1 MATTS
6 GPNADAGDI
15 LRAFFNPASVAVV
28 GASRNE
34 KGLGHTVLKNILDF
48 GFPGRVYAV
57 NPKAAC
63 VLGLDCFPD
72 LISIPGPVDLV
83 VVVVPQ
89 PLVAGV
95 MRDAVA
101 KGAKGAVVITAGFR
115 EVGPE
120 GLAAEREI
128 TRIAREG
135 GMRILGPNILGI
147 IDTKSRLDATF
158 AAAQPSAGDIAFV
171 SQSGALLTAILDW
184 AVEEKVGFSK
194 IVSLGNKADLSEID
208 MFLAF
213 REDPDS
219 KVIVAYLEGVTN
231 GAEFRRAA
239 TLLTK
244 KKPLVVVKAGGT
256 AAGSRAVSSHT
267 GSLAGSEAAYDAAFK
282 QSGIVRA
289 ATMQDLFDISL
300 ALAYQPLPAG
310 KRLAIVT
317 NAGGPGILATDA
329 CERKGLQLASFAP
342 ATIAKLRDHLP
353 RSANVYNPVDVIGDA
368 QADRYEI
375 AIDAILADPNVDSL
389 LVLLTPQAMT
399 EIEKTA
405 EATVRAGQNGTKP
418 VLASFMGGQAVQG
431 GLRIL
436 KDGRVPNYTFPER
449 AVEALV
455 AMNRYRDWKLS
466 PEERPASLKV
476 DRGAAAAVIERARAA
491 GRSAL
496 GDLEARGVIGAYGLR
511 LPRNELAISASEAVQ
526 FARTIGYPVVMKIV
540 SPDILHKSDAGGVRV
555 GVKDDAEVSAAYNAI
570 RANAL
575 RYNRDADIW
584 GVAVQEMV
592 KPGREVI
599 LGVTHDAQ
607 FGHLI
612 MFGLGGIYVEVLK
625 DVSFRLAPLTRTEAD
640 AMVHEIRSFPLLAGV
655 RGQPPADL
663 AAVVDALLR
672 VSQLVTDFPEIIEL
686 DVNPLVVNPHG
697 GGATAVDARI
707 ILTGDEPSEK
717 H

>member
-1 MATTS
+1 M
-6 GPNADAGDI
+6 
-15 LRAFFNPASVAVV
+15 AVV
-28 GASRNE
+28 GASRSE

-48 GFPGRVYAV
+48 GFPGDVYPV
-57 NPKAAC
+57 NPNADTI
-63 VLGLDCFPD
+63 LGLKCYPD
-72 LISIPGPVDLV
+72 LKSIPNKVDLV

-89 PLVAGV
+89 PLVAAT

-128 TRIAREG
+128 TRIALEG

-158 AAAQPSAGDIAFV
+158 AAAKPSVGDIAFV

-213 REDPDS
+213 RQDTES
-219 KVIVAYLEGVTN
+219 KVVVAYLEGVTN

-239 TLLTK
+239 TYLTK
-244 KKPLVVVKAGGT
+244 KKPLVVVKSGGT

-282 QSGIVRA
+282 QSGILRA

-300 ALAYQPLPAG
+300 AFAYQPLPAG

-329 CERKGLQLASFAP
+329 CERKGLELASFTP
-342 ATIAKLRDHLP
+342 ATIAKLRDYLP
-353 RSANVYNPVDVIGDA
+353 RAANVYNPIDVIGDA
-368 QADRYEI
+368 QADRYEV
-375 AIDAILADPNVDSL
+375 AVEAALADPNVDSL

-399 EIEKTA
+399 EIDETA
-405 EATVRAGQNGTKP
+405 MATVRAGQNGSKP
-418 VLASFMGGQAVQG
+418 VLASFMGGEAVQS
-431 GLRIL
+431 GLNIL
-436 KDGRVPNYTFPER
+436 REGRVPNYTFPER

-455 AMNRYRDWKLS
+455 AMNRYRDWKLT
-466 PEERPASLKV
+466 PEERPSRMTV
-476 DRGAAAAVIERARAA
+476 DREAAAAVIERARAA
-491 GRSAL
+491 GRTTL
-496 GDLEARGVIGAYGLR
+496 GDLEARGVVEAYGLR
-511 LPRNELAISASEAVQ
+511 LPANKLATSAGEAVQ
-526 FARTIGYPVVMKIV
+526 FANEIGYPVVMKIV

-555 GVKDDAEVSAAYNAI
+555 GVKDEAEVTAAYNAI

-575 RYNRDADIW
+575 RYKRDAEIW

-625 DVSFRLAPLTRTEAD
+625 DVSFRVAPLSRREAD
-640 AMVHEIRSFPLLAGV
+640 AMVHEIRSFPLLGGV

-663 AAVVDALLR
+663 PAVVDALQR

-686 DVNPLVVNPHG
+686 DVNPLVVNPMG
-697 GGATAVDARI
+697 GGAIAVDARI
-707 ILTGDEPSEK
+707 ILAGERPGG
-717 H
+717 

>member
-1 MATTS
+1 MVTTS
-6 GPNADAGDI
+6 DVSENVGDI
-15 LRAFFNPASVAVV
+15 LKAFFSPASVAVV

-34 KGLGHTVLKNILDF
+34 KGLGHTVLKNMLEM
-48 GFPGRVYAV
+48 GFPGPIYPV
-57 NPKAAC
+57 NPKADGL
-63 VLGLDCFPD
+63 LGLKVYPD
-72 LISIPGPVDLV
+72 LVSIPGPVDLV

-89 PLVAGV
+89 PLVAAV
-95 MRDAVA
+95 LRDAVA
-101 KGAKGAVVITAGFR
+101 KGAKGAVIITAGFR

-120 GLAAEREI
+120 GLAAEKEI

-147 IDTKSRLDATF
+147 IDTKSRLNATF
-158 AAAQPSAGDIAFV
+158 AAAQPEVGDIAFV

-184 AVEEKVGFSK
+184 AVSEQVGFSK

-208 MFLAF
+208 MFRAF
-213 REDPDS
+213 RQDPDS
-219 KVIVAYLEGVTN
+219 RVVVAYLEGVTN
-231 GAEFRRAA
+231 GSEFRKAA
-239 TLLTK
+239 TALTK
-244 KKPLVVVKAGGT
+244 KKPLVIVKSGGT

-282 QSGIVRA
+282 QSGILRA

-300 ALAYQPLPAG
+300 AFAYQPLPAG

-342 ATIAKLRDHLP
+342 ETIARLREHLP
-353 RSANVYNPVDVIGDA
+353 RAASVYNPVDVIGDA
-368 QADRYEI
+368 QADRYQV
-375 AIDAILADPNVDSL
+375 AIDAALADPNVNSL

-405 EATVRAGQNGTKP
+405 EVVVRAGQNGSKP
-418 VLASFMGGQAVQG
+418 VLASFMGGEAVAP
-431 GLRIL
+431 GLQIL
-436 KDGRVPNYTFPER
+436 REGRVPNYTFPER

-455 AMNRYRDWKLS
+455 AMDRYREWQLT
-466 PEERPASLKV
+466 PEEQPVEMKV
-476 DRGAAAAVIERARAA
+476 DREAAAEVIRRAREA
-491 GRSAL
+491 GRTAL
-496 GDLEARGVIGAYGLR
+496 GDLEARGVMEAYGLR
-511 LPRNELAISASEAVQ
+511 LPGNKLATSANEAVQ
-526 FARTIGYPVVMKIV
+526 FAREIGYPVVMKIV

-555 GVKDDAEVSAAYNAI
+555 GVQDDAEVLAAYKAI

-575 RYNRDADIW
+575 RYKRDADVW

-599 LGVTHDAQ
+599 LGVTHDPQ
-607 FGHLI
+607 FGHLV

-625 DVSFRLAPLTRTEAD
+625 DVSFRVAPLTPSQAET
-640 AMVHEIRSFPLLAGV
+640 MVHEIRSFPLLAGV

-663 AAVVDALLR
+663 AAIVDALLR

-686 DVNPLVVNPHG
+686 DVNPLVVNPAG

-707 ILTGDEPSEK
+707 ILTGEN

>member
-1 MATTS
+1 MS
-6 GPNADAGDI
+6 E
-15 LRAFFNPASVAVV
+15 LLEAFFRPKTVAVV

-34 KGLGHTVLKNILDF
+34 KGLGHTVLRNMVEF
-48 GFPGRVYAV
+48 GFTGKIYPV
-57 NPKAAC
+57 NPKADC
-63 VLGLDCFPD
+63 LIGLECYPD
-72 LISIPGPVDLV
+72 LASIPEPVDLV

-89 PLVAGV
+89 PLVADV
-95 MRDAVA
+95 MRQAVA
-101 KGAKGAVVITAGFR
+101 KGVKGAVVITAGFR

-120 GLAAEREI
+120 GAAAEREI
-128 TRIAREG
+128 TTIARSG
-135 GMRILGPNILGI
+135 GMRVLGPNILGI
-147 IDTKSRLDATF
+147 IDTKVRLNATF
-158 AAAQPSAGDIAFV
+158 AAAQPEAGDIAFV

-184 AVEEKVGFSK
+184 AVQEQVGFSK

-213 REDPDS
+213 KDDPET
-219 KVIVAYLEGVTN
+219 KVVVAYLEGVTD
-231 GAEFRRAA
+231 GAAFRKAA
-239 TLLTK
+239 TQLTK
-244 KKPLVVVKAGGT
+244 KKPLIVVKSGGT

-282 QSGIVRA
+282 QSGILRA

-300 ALAYQPLPAG
+300 AFAYQPLPAG

-329 CERKGLQLASFAP
+329 CERKGLQLASFTP
-342 ATIAKLRDHLP
+342 QTIANLRDNLP
-353 RSANVYNPVDVIGDA
+353 RSANVYNPIDVIGDA
-368 QADRYEI
+368 QADRYEV
-375 AIDAILADPNVDSL
+375 AIDAALADPNVDAL

-405 EATVRAGQNGTKP
+405 EATVRAGQNGSKP
-418 VLASFMGGQAVQG
+418 VLASFMGGTAVEP
-431 GLRIL
+431 GLAIL

-466 PEERPASLKV
+466 PEERPVQIDAN
-476 DRGAAAAVIERARAA
+476 REAAAAVINKARQA

-496 GDLEARGVIGAYGLR
+496 GDLEARGVVEAYGLR
-511 LPRNELAISASEAVQ
+511 LPGNKLAKSPVEAVEY
-526 FARTIGYPVVMKIV
+526 ARQMGYPVVMKIV

-555 GVKDDAEVSAAYNAI
+555 GVKDDQEVEVAFNSI
-570 RANAL
+570 RASAL
-575 RYNRDADIW
+575 RYKRDADIW
-584 GVAVQEMV
+584 GIAVQEMI

-599 LGVTHDAQ
+599 LGVTHDPQ

-625 DVSFRLAPLTRTEAD
+625 DVAFRVAPLTRGEAE
-640 AMVHEIRSFPLLAGV
+640 ALVHEIRTFALLSGV
-655 RGQPPADL
+655 RGQPPADIP
-663 AAVVDALLR
+663 AIVDALLR

-686 DVNPLVVNPHG
+686 DVNPLVVNPIG

-707 ILTGDEPSEK
+707 ILAGAQPDES

>member
-1 MATTS
+1 MVTTS
-6 GPNADAGDI
+6 RLDRDVSDI
-15 LRAFFNPASVAVV
+15 LRCFFNPDSVAVV
-28 GASRNE
+28 GASRSE

-48 GFPGRVYAV
+48 GFPGDVYPV
-57 NPKAAC
+57 NPNADTI
-63 VLGLDCFPD
+63 LGLKCYPD
-72 LISIPGPVDLV
+72 LKSIPNKVDLV

-89 PLVAGV
+89 PLVAAT

-128 TRIAREG
+128 TRIALEG

-158 AAAQPSAGDIAFV
+158 AAAKPSVGDIAFV

-213 REDPDS
+213 RQDTES
-219 KVIVAYLEGVTN
+219 KVVVAYLEGVTN

-239 TLLTK
+239 TYLTK
-244 KKPLVVVKAGGT
+244 KKPLVVVKSGGT

-282 QSGIVRA
+282 QSGILRA

-300 ALAYQPLPAG
+300 AFAYQPLPAG

-329 CERKGLQLASFAP
+329 CERKGLELASFTP
-342 ATIAKLRDHLP
+342 ATIAKLRDYLP
-353 RSANVYNPVDVIGDA
+353 RAANVYNPIDVIGDA
-368 QADRYEI
+368 QADRYEV
-375 AIDAILADPNVDSL
+375 AVEAALADPNVDSL

-399 EIEKTA
+399 EIDETA
-405 EATVRAGQNGTKP
+405 MATVRAGQNGSKP
-418 VLASFMGGQAVQG
+418 VLASFMGGEAVQS
-431 GLRIL
+431 GLNIL
-436 KDGRVPNYTFPER
+436 REGRVPNYTFPER

-455 AMNRYRDWKLS
+455 AMNRYRDWKLT
-466 PEERPASLKV
+466 PEERPSRMTV
-476 DRGAAAAVIERARAA
+476 DREAAAAVIERARAA
-491 GRSAL
+491 GRTTL
-496 GDLEARGVIGAYGLR
+496 GDLEARGVVEAYGLR
-511 LPRNELAISASEAVQ
+511 LPANKLATSAGEAVQ
-526 FARTIGYPVVMKIV
+526 FANEIGYPVVMKIV

-555 GVKDDAEVSAAYNAI
+555 GVKDEAEVTAAYNAI

-575 RYNRDADIW
+575 RYKRDAEIW

-625 DVSFRLAPLTRTEAD
+625 DVSFRVAPLSRREAD
-640 AMVHEIRSFPLLAGV
+640 AMVHEIRSFPLLGGV

-663 AAVVDALLR
+663 PAVVDALQR

-686 DVNPLVVNPHG
+686 DVNPLVVNPMG
-697 GGATAVDARI
+697 GGAIAVDARI
-707 ILTGDEPSEK
+707 ILAGERPGG
-717 H
+717 